1 MTNKK
6 ERKKKLKFIM
16 CKLQFPLRFLQIHV
30 GLDLV
35 AAVQKQ
41 HLWRNSVVLFSH
53 LASAESSVLF
63 IAEKSNELH
72 YSSLH
77 DKITWQIYIN

>member
-6 ERKKKLKFIM
+6 EREIKVKIYYVE
-16 CKLQFPLRFLQIHV
+16 KLQFPLRFWQIHV

-41 HLWRNSVVLFSH
+41 HLWWNSVVLFSH

-77 DKITWQIYIN
+77 DKIT